1 MHGMADETTEVLQLC
16 QRHLPGWRGLTAAA
30 FDVAGPKGFSSFT
43 MALRCRRDDVEPRG
57 VFFRRLAGKENA
69 ILDFAAERRVF
80 LALGD
85 VGIAARCLF
94 YGEDYRLEAFYE
106 GRTLTRDD
114 LREPGNLRG
123 IAAELH
129 RLHGLELPGLPS
141 ETFFDR
147 LHVKWGRLARRVLE
161 GDLQA
166 FPLDERSACEPL
178 RSIYGEETRH
188 KVRRF
193 LPTSPPVLC
202 HNDTYHGNVMK
213 LADGRIK
220 LLDFEFS
227 CLGHRAFDFANLF
240 AETTLRHG
248 LAEPP
253 YFALAEPDF
262 DAVEIGALVGYYLD
276 REPDLRRDDRERV
289 HEQLL
294 RETLDLIPLSDYMY
308 ALAAIPLAA
317 RPIQKVRMIP
327 YASQRFARF
336 ERAYRER
343 FGRDS
348 R

>member
-1 MHGMADETTEVLQLC
+1 MADETTAVLQLC
-16 QRHLPGWRGLTAAA
+16 QRHLPQWRGLTATA

-43 MALRCRRDDVEPRG
+43 MALRCHRDDVEPRG

-85 VGIAARCLF
+85 AEIAARSLY
-94 YGEDYRLEAFYE
+94 YGEDYRLEALYE
-106 GRTLTRDD
+106 GRTLTRED
-114 LREPGNLRG
+114 LRDPANLRG

-129 RLHGLELPGLPS
+129 RLHGLRLPALPP
-141 ETFFDR
+141 ETFFER
-147 LHVKWGRLARRVLE
+147 LHLQWGQLARRVLE

-166 FPLDERSACEPL
+166 FSGDEQLLCERL
-178 RSIYGEETRH
+178 RSIYSEETRR

-193 LPTSPPVLC
+193 LPAGRPVLC

-227 CLGHRAFDFANLF
+227 CLGHRTFDFANLF
-240 AETTLRHG
+240 AETTLHHD

-253 YFALAEPDF
+253 HFALTEPDY
-262 DAVEIGALVGYYLD
+262 DADEIGALIGYYLD
-276 REPDLRRDDRERV
+276 CEPDLRGHERERE
-289 HEQLL
+289 HGLL
-294 RETLDLIPLSDYMY
+294 LSETLELIPLSDYMY
-308 ALAAIPLAA
+308 ALAAIPLAVH
-317 RPIQKVRMIP
+317 PIQKIRMIP

-336 ERAYRER
+336 ERAYQER
-343 FGRDS
+343 VGGLTKR
-348 R
+348 